1 MYKISQGLN
10 LFQHLKDFFNLF
22 RTAEFSKGIRFAV
35 AAIVPLLVTA
45 YFGVIEIGMAM
56 AIGVL
61 LTSPSDVPGS
71 LRRRV
76 IGVSLSVV
84 IAVFATLVIGFS
96 LTHPAIFIPVLV
108 LLTFHFSMISVFG
121 FRASLIAFSG
131 LFAVVL
137 SMAQV
142 ASEGGIILHSL
153 WIGAGG
159 VWYLLFSLTLHYLL
173 RRRETDQLLA
183 EAFELTADYLKI
195 RARLMGEKGENR
207 EKLEKEVFDLQ
218 TAINEKHELIREMLI
233 TRRRN
238 FGRSGMV
245 RKRLLIFMELVDILE
260 LSMANPVN
268 YQRMEELFVEHPEKI
283 GLVKDWS
290 FIMAENLK
298 MIAGVM
304 LGKKNSGD
312 NESLHLK
319 KAEVWQN
326 FEAFA
331 TSARSSEENEV
342 LLVYKNL
349 LNFKEKQYQKILSI
363 ERLLKEWEENKE
375 FRIIRKDAAKF
386 LTTPDYNLKTLQEHL
401 DLKSPIFRHSLRLTV
416 TLVIGYAIGNFF
428 AVQNAYWILLTILVI
443 MRPGYALT
451 RDRFKQRLY
460 GTIIGGAVA
469 VSLVLLIRNQVVY
482 GILAVI
488 SLILAHSMIQRNY
501 KTAAAFIT
509 LNVVFVYSLL
519 RPDVLQVIQYRVLD
533 TAVGAGLAFLGAK
546 FLWPTWEY
554 SVIQNFIR
562 ESIKANSNFIKEI
575 EAFYRNK
582 SSLPASYRLARK
594 HAFLAMGDLN
604 AAFQRMA
611 QEPGTEKGHLEAT
624 FKIVS
629 LNQEF
634 LSGAA
639 SLGTFIRSH
648 PTTEASE
655 HFRNYMTA
663 IRQNLEASEG
673 IMASDFLELSEAI
686 RNAER
691 FYEDLYEK
699 LLGMNREINRREKKA
714 VRERL
719 EEVQLLM
726 DRLKWLLEISDSIK
740 KQQALKA

>member
-1 MYKISQGLN
+1 MNFLQ
-10 LFQHLKDFFNLF
+10 QLKDFFNLLK
-22 RTAEFSKGIRFAV
+22 TAEFSKGIRFAV
-35 AAIVPLLVTA
+35 AAIVPLLVTG
-45 YFGVIEIGMAM
+45 YFEAMEIGMAM

-61 LTSPSDVPGS
+61 LTSPSEVPGS

-76 IGVSLSVV
+76 VGVFLSVV
-84 IAVFATLVIGFS
+84 IAVFATIVIGFS
-96 LTHPAIFIPVLV
+96 LTHPVIFIPVLV
-108 LLTFHFSMISVFG
+108 LLTFSFSMISVFG

-142 ASEGGIILHSL
+142 ASEGGIIFHAL

-159 VWYLLFSLTLHYLL
+159 IWYLLFTLGLHYLL

-183 EAFELTADYLKI
+183 EAFKLTSDYLEI
-195 RARLMGEKGENR
+195 RARLMSEKGEIR
-207 EKLEKEVFDLQ
+207 EKFQKDVFDLQ
-218 TAINEKHELIREMLI
+218 TSINEKHELIREMLI

-260 LSMANPVN
+260 LGMANPVN
-268 YQRMEELFVEHPEKI
+268 YQKMEQLFLNHEEKLK
-283 GLVKDWS
+283 LVRDWS
-290 FIMAENLK
+290 FIMAEDLRI
-298 MIAGVM
+298 IAGT
-304 LGKKNSGD
+304 LTGEKKFNSKG
-312 NESLHLK
+312 SLHLK
-319 KAEVWQN
+319 KTEIWNN
-326 FEAFA
+326 FETFEN
-331 TSARSSEENEV
+331 SARYPEENEV

-363 ERLLKEWEENKE
+363 ERLLKEWEESEE
-375 FRIIRKDAAKF
+375 FRIKRKEAAKF
-386 LTTPDYNLKTLQEHL
+386 LTTPDYNLKTLEDHL

-416 TLVIGYAIGNFF
+416 TMVIGYAIGNFF
-428 AVQNAYWILLTILVI
+428 EVQNAYWILLTILVI

-451 RDRFKQRLY
+451 RDRLKQRFY
-460 GTIIGGAVA
+460 GTLIGGAVA
-469 VSLVLLIRNQVVY
+469 VSLVLLIRNQVIY
-482 GILAVI
+482 GVLAVI
-488 SLILAHSMIQRNY
+488 TLILAHSMIQRNY

-533 TAVGAGLAFLGAK
+533 TAVGAGLAFMGAK

-554 SVIQNFIR
+554 STIQNFIN
-562 ESIKANSNFIKEI
+562 ESIRTNSLFAKEV
-575 EAFYRNK
+575 EAYYRNK
-582 SSLPASYRLARK
+582 RSLPASYRLARK
-594 HAFLAMGDLN
+594 NAFLAMGDLN

-611 QEPGTEKGHLEAT
+611 QEPGTEKSILEAT

-634 LSGAA
+634 LSGVA
-639 SLGTFIRSH
+639 SLGTFIRSN

-655 HFRNYMTA
+655 HFKNYMAA
-663 IRQNLEASEG
+663 IQQNLEASEG
-673 IMASDFLELSEAI
+673 KMRIDPKDFSEKI

-691 FYEDLYEK
+691 FYEDLYEQ
-699 LLGMNREINRREKKA
+699 LLNLNEPKGDAEMKT

-719 EEVQLLM
+719 GEVQILM
-726 DRLKWLLEISDSIK
+726 DRLKWLLEISENIRK
-740 KQQALKA
+740 LKV

>member
-1 MYKISQGLN
+1 MK
-10 LFQHLKDFFNLF
+10 LFQHIKDFFHLLS
-22 RTAEFSKGIRFAV
+22 TAEFSKGIRFAV
-35 AAIVPLLVTA
+35 AAIVPLLVTG
-45 YFGVIEIGMAM
+45 YFDKLEIGMAM

-71 LRRRV
+71 LRRRI
-76 IGVSLSVV
+76 IGISLSVV
-84 IAVFATLVIGFS
+84 IAVFATMIIGFS
-96 LTHPAIFIPVLV
+96 LSHPLIFIPVLV

-159 VWYLLFSLTLHYLL
+159 IWYLFFSMSLHFLM
-173 RRRETDQLLA
+173 RRRETDQLLS
-183 EAFELTADYLKI
+183 EAFELTADYLDV
-195 RARLMGEKGENR
+195 RAQLMDENGEIKTNSQQE
-207 EKLEKEVFDLQ
+207 LFDLQ
-218 TAINEKHELIREMLI
+218 TSINEKHELIREMLI
-233 TRRRN
+233 TRRKN

-260 LSMANPVN
+260 LSMSNPVN
-268 YQRMEELFVEHPEKI
+268 YQKMQELFAPHPEKI
-283 GLVKDWS
+283 KLVKEWS
-290 FIMAENLK
+290 FLLAENLR
-298 MIAGVM
+298 MIAEVM
-304 LGKKNSGD
+304 MGRRNKQS
-312 NESLHLK
+312 NEALHLK
-319 KAEVWQN
+319 KAEIWQN
-326 FEAFA
+326 FETFA
-331 TSARSSEENEV
+331 ASANSPEENEV

-349 LNFKEKQYQKILSI
+349 LNFKEKQYQKILSV
-363 ERLLKEWEENKE
+363 ERLLKDWEEHQE
-375 FRIIRKDAAKF
+375 FRIKRKDAAKF
-386 LTTPDYNLKTLQEHL
+386 LTTPDYNLKTLQDHL
-401 DLKSPIFRHSLRLTV
+401 DLQSPIFRHSLRLTV
-416 TLVIGYAIGNFF
+416 TLVVGFAIGNFF
-428 AVQNAYWILLTILVI
+428 EVQNAYWILLTILVI

-460 GTIIGGAVA
+460 GTIIGGAIA
-469 VSLVLLIRNQVVY
+469 VSLVLLIRNQVIY

-554 SVIQNFIR
+554 ALIRNFIG
-562 ESIKANSNFIKEI
+562 ESIKANLGFIKEI
-575 EAFYRNK
+575 EAYYRNK
-582 SSLPASYRLARK
+582 RQVPASYRLARK
-594 HAFLAMGDLN
+594 NAFLAMGDLN

-611 QEPGTEKGHLEAT
+611 QEPGTEKEDLEAT
-624 FKIVS
+624 FKMVS

-634 LSGAA
+634 LSAAA

-655 HFRNYMTA
+655 HFKNYMAA
-663 IRQNLEASEG
+663 IQQNLKASGEK
-673 IMASDFLELSEAI
+673 AETENLQFSEEI
-686 RNAER
+686 RKAEK
-691 FYEDLYEK
+691 FYEELYEK
-699 LLGMNREINRREKKA
+699 LVRLNRDKNQQEKRT
-714 VRERL
+714 VRERM
-719 EEVQLLM
+719 EEVQILM
-726 DRLKWLLEISDSIK
+726 DRLKWLLEISENIK
-740 KQQALKA
+740 ILKRKNA

>member
-1 MYKISQGLN
+1 MYKISRGLN
-10 LFQHLKDFFNLF
+10 LIQHLKDFFNLL

-35 AAIVPLLVTA
+35 AAIVPLLVTG
-45 YFGVIEIGMAM
+45 YLNVLEIGMAM

-76 IGVSLSVV
+76 IGISLSVV
-84 IAVFATLVIGFS
+84 IAVFATIVIGFS
-96 LTHPAIFIPVLV
+96 LTHPVIFIPVLV

-142 ASEGGIILHSL
+142 ASQGGIVLHSL

-159 VWYLLFSLTLHYLL
+159 IWYLLFSLALHYFL

-183 EAFELTADYLKI
+183 EAFELTADYLDI
-195 RARLMGEKGENR
+195 RARLMDEKGENNHQFQ
-207 EKLEKEVFDLQ
+207 KELFDLQ
-218 TAINEKHELIREMLI
+218 TSINEKHELIREMLI

-260 LSMANPVN
+260 LSMSNPVN
-268 YQRMEELFVEHPEKI
+268 YKKMQELFSGHPEKI

-290 FIMAENLK
+290 FLMAQNLR
-298 MIAGVM
+298 MIAGIM
-304 LGKKNSGD
+304 LGKKNSSN

-319 KAEVWQN
+319 KTEIWQN
-326 FEAFA
+326 FETFA
-331 TSARSSEENEV
+331 THAKSSEDNEV

-363 ERLLKEWEENKE
+363 ERLLKEWGENKE
-375 FRIIRKDAAKF
+375 FRIKRKDAAKF
-386 LTTPDYNLKTLQEHL
+386 LTTPDYNLKTLQDHL

-416 TLVIGYAIGNFF
+416 SLVIGYAIGNFF
-428 AVQNAYWILLTILVI
+428 EVQNAYWILLTILVI

-460 GTIIGGAVA
+460 GTIIGGAIA
-469 VSLVLLIRNQVVY
+469 VSLVLLIRNQVMY
-482 GILAVI
+482 GVFAVI

-533 TAVGAGLAFLGAK
+533 TAVGALLAFLAAK

-554 SVIQNFIR
+554 SMIQNFIN
-562 ESIKANSNFIKEI
+562 ESIKANCSFIKEI
-575 EAFYRNK
+575 ETYYQNK
-582 SSLPASYRLARK
+582 NRLPASYRLARK
-594 HAFLAMGDLN
+594 QAFLAMGDLN

-611 QEPGTEKGHLEAT
+611 QEPGTEKDHLEAT

-639 SLGTFIRSH
+639 SLGTFMRSH

-655 HFRNYMTA
+655 HFKNYMTA
-663 IRQNLEASEG
+663 IQQNLAASAG
-673 IMASDFLELSEAI
+673 KKDGVHLQFSEEI

-691 FYEDLYEK
+691 FYEELYKK
-699 LLGMNREINRREKKA
+699 LLQMNKENEGREKKG

-719 EEVQLLM
+719 EEVQILM
-726 DRLKWLLEISDSIK
+726 DRLKWLLEISESTK
-740 KQQALKA
+740 NLQLKEA

>member
-1 MYKISQGLN
+1 MYKIQSLN
-10 LFQHLKDFFNLF
+10 LFRHFKDFFNLLK
-22 RTAEFSKGIRFAV
+22 TAEFSKGIRFAV
-35 AAIVPLLVTA
+35 AVLVPLLVTG
-45 YFGVIEIGMAM
+45 YLGVIEIGMAM

-61 LTSPSDVPGS
+61 LSSPSDVPGS

-76 IGVSLSVV
+76 IGVSFSVV

-96 LTHPAIFIPVLV
+96 LTHPVIFILVLV

-131 LFAVVL
+131 LFAIVL

-142 ASEGGIILHSL
+142 ASEGGIIQHSL

-159 VWYLLFSLTLHYLL
+159 IWYLLFSLALHYFL

-183 EAFELTADYLKI
+183 EAFDLTANYLEI
-195 RARLMGEKGENR
+195 RGRLMAEKEENR
-207 EKLEKEVFDLQ
+207 EKLEKEVYDLQ
-218 TAINEKHELIREMLI
+218 TSINEKHELIREMLI

-268 YQRMEELFVEHPEKI
+268 YQRMEELFKEHPDKI

-290 FIMAENLK
+290 FIMARNLR
-298 MIAGVM
+298 MLGGIM
-304 LGKKNSGD
+304 LGKKGAKD

-319 KAEVWQN
+319 KAEVWQD
-326 FEAFA
+326 FEIFA
-331 TSARSSEENEV
+331 ASAKSSEDEEV

-363 ERLLKEWEENKE
+363 ERLLKEWEKNKE
-375 FRIIRKDAAKF
+375 FRIKRRDAAKF
-386 LTTPDYNLKTLQEHL
+386 LTTPDYNLKTLEDHL
-401 DLKSPIFRHSLRLTV
+401 DLKSPIFRHSLRLSV
-416 TLVIGYAIGNFF
+416 TLVIGYALGNFF
-428 AVQNAYWILLTILVI
+428 EVQNAYWILLTILVI

-460 GTIIGGAVA
+460 GTIIGGVVA
-469 VSLVLLIRNQVVY
+469 VSLVLIIRNTVVY

-488 SLILAHSMIQRNY
+488 SLVLAHSMIQRNY

-509 LNVVFVYSLL
+509 LNVVFIYSLL
-519 RPDVLQVIQYRVLD
+519 RPDVLQVIEYRVLD

-554 SVIQNFIR
+554 SLIQNFIK
-562 ESIKANSNFIKEI
+562 ESTKANSNFIKEI
-575 EAFYRNK
+575 ETFYQNK
-582 SSLPASYRLARK
+582 SKLPASYRLARK
-594 HAFLAMGDLN
+594 HAFLAMGDLS

-655 HFRNYMTA
+655 HFKNYMAA
-663 IRQNLEASEG
+663 IRRNLDASEG
-673 IMASDFLELSEAI
+673 VNTPESLQPSEEI
-686 RNAER
+686 RNADR
-691 FYEDLYEK
+691 FYEELYKK
-699 LLGMNREINRREKKA
+699 LLGMNRENGGKENIV

-719 EEVQLLM
+719 EEVQIIM

-740 KQQALKA
+740 KLQLKA